1 MDEEWGQ
8 EGSRGSPKKTPHDM
22 AGSAN
27 YTSVFPCASEPLL
40 SSLSL
45 GFLLS
50 VKQNRVQSD

>member
-1 MDEEWGQ
+1 MGTGGVPGQ
-8 EGSRGSPKKTPHDM
+8 SLENPHDT

-27 YTSVFPCASEPLL
+27 YTSVFPRASEPLL

>member
-1 MDEEWGQ
+1 MKSGDR
-8 EGSRGSPKKTPHDM
+8 RGFWAVLIKPPHDM
-22 AGSAN
+22 AGSVN
-27 YTSVFPCASEPLL
+27 YTSVFPCASELLL